1 MAGIWQDYGR
11 DMAGLWQGSGRAMA
25 GLWQG
30 YGRAMAGLGPDSS
43 SMIYFRE
50 FADPILNILF
60 Q

>member
-1 MAGIWQDYGR
+1 MAGIWQDYGW
-11 DMAGLWQGSGRAMA
+11 DMA

-30 YGRAMAGLGPDSS
+30 YGRPDSS
-43 SMIYFRE
+43 SMIYFSE